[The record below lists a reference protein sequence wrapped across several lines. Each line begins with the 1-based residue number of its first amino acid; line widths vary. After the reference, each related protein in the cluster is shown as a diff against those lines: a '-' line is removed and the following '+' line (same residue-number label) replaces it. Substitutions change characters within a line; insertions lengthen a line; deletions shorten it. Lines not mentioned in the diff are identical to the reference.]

1 MNFNHLGRSLA
12 GRFGGMLAVLSL
24 VSVLVFILTRLAA
37 GDPIALLLG
46 DQASLQDIE
55 LTRQR
60 YGLDQ
65 PLLAQFLPNL
75 VLRSSNW
82 SVLACACS
90 TDCLAFSFS
99 WNCSL
104 NW

>member
-1 MNFNHLGRSLA
+1 MRLGHLGRALI

-46 DQASLQDIE
+46 DQASLQDIA
-55 LTRQR
+55 LARQR

-65 PLLAQFLPNL
+65 PLLTQF
-75 VLRSSNW
+75 
-82 SVLACACS
+82 
-90 TDCLAFSFS
+90 FIG
-99 WNCSL
+99 
-104 NW
+104 